1 MQTSRWQL
9 QASTLSVPT
18 AVQQLT
24 TAKNI
29 LRIVVNERITE
40 EKLRKHFARLGHAQH
55 ILQLVCLRAK
65 NGPNALIHFRT
76 EGDAIK
82 AKKALQGSMLEGL
95 VLKVQYGNRESFIY
109 TGDGHIDK
117 NAESKLWCP
126 GSRNDLMPLPAG
138 INYQT
143 CTG

>member
-1 MQTSRWQL
+1 MQTRRWQL
-9 QASTLSVPT
+9 PASTLSVPT

-29 LRIVVNERITE
+29 LRIVVNKRITE
-40 EKLRKHFARLGHAQH
+40 EKLRKHFGLLGHAQH

-65 NGPNALIHFRT
+65 NGPNALVHFRT

-95 VLKVQYGNRESFIY
+95 KLKGQYGNRESFIY
-109 TGDGHIDK
+109 TGIGSVDT
-117 NAESKLWCP
+117 EYERMLWCLC
-126 GSRNDLMPLPAG
+126 G
-138 INYQT
+138 
-143 CTG
+143 